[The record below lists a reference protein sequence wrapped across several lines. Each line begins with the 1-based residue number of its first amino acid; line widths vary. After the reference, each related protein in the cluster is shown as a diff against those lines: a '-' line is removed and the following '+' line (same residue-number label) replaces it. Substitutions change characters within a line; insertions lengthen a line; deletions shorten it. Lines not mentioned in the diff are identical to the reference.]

1 MTYFFVAKIEALY
14 TFSIE
19 ITNFHG
25 LTTVANEVLVFV
37 QAMESPVIN
46 RN

>member
-14 TFSIE
+14 TFSVE

-25 LTTVANEVLVFV
+25 LTTNGLETK
-37 QAMESPVIN
+37 I
-46 RN
+46 